1 MVIMTMIVEE
11 VLVMDRVA
19 VQSVS
24 VAEAKRTL
32 SELLG
37 RVAFGG
43 ETVLIVK
50 RGRPMARLIPPAETP
65 EQGLGAV
72 RGWLDDDDPFFEA
85 VDSIVAARAKHVPR
99 VWPRRRKT
107 TR

>member
-1 MVIMTMIVEE
+1 
-11 VLVMDRVA
+11 MDRVT

-37 RVAFGG
+37 RVAYGG

-50 RGRPMARLIPPAETP
+50 RGRPMARLVPPAETP
-65 EQGLGAV
+65 EQGLGEV
-72 RGWLDDDDPFFEA
+72 QGWLDDDDPFFEA
-85 VDSIVAARAKHVPR
+85 VDAIVAARAKHVPR
-99 VWPRRRKT
+99 ALPRRRKT